1 VAEELRDLRAKITV
15 ETDIVLDSIARA
27 RGVEKAEIVR
37 EVLHEFAAEQILI
50 ARLIAKRM
58 KGEGIEGSS
67 AE

>member
-1 VAEELRDLRAKITV
+1 MAEELRDLRAKISV
-15 ETDIVLDSIARA
+15 ETDIVLESIARA

-50 ARLIAKRM
+50 ARLIAKRL
-58 KGEGIEGSS
+58 KGEGIEGNT